1 MEKLWKHVFPT
12 LLQLA
17 CDVEQVNTA
26 LPLGEPLAVRR
37 AIGCKT
43 EMNKVL

>member
-17 CDVEQVNTA
+17 CDVEQVNIA
-26 LPLGEPLAVRR
+26 LLLSGNKLLIVAE
-37 AIGCKT
+37 T
-43 EMNKVL
+43 EIK